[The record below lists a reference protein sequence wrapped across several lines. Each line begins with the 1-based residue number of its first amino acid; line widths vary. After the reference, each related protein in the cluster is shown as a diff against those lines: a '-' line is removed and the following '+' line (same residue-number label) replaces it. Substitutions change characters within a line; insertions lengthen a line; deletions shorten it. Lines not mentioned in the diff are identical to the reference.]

1 MSVCPSVP
9 CLVYVFLHSLKKSSE
24 CLLCANILLHADIK
38 LLQGKNKY
46 GNTLYKG
53 YGIPQCQVMGGTL
66 VAEQARAW
74 RQTWTGEPA
83 VGTQRKRGAS
93 SLIPIALSLWSCKHL
108 QNLLF
113 TKNTNPRWTKF
124 KYTFLKSDLLLP
136 GQQTLN
142 LRGLPFVS
150 NNDSLKM
157 PWN

>member
-1 MSVCPSVP
+1 MCSFIHSRNLQSVRSVPIFFYMLTSSSCGEKINMVTHYTRAVEYPSV
-9 CLVYVFLHSLKKSSE
+9 KWWE
-24 CLLCANILLHADIK
+24 
-38 LLQGKNKY
+38 
-46 GNTLYKG
+46 
-53 YGIPQCQVMGGTL
+53 GTL

-74 RQTWTGEPA
+74 RQTRTGEPA

-93 SLIPIALSLWSCKHL
+93 SLTPVALSLWSCKHL